1 MAVCVARRTRLVTR
15 DVHYGVRRLSMGIVE
30 IATVFVE
37 RAARF
42 LRGLKEER
50 ESVCVCVCV
59 CLCVPVGNG

>member
-30 IATVFVE
+30 IATVFAE

-50 ESVCVCVCV
+50 EREREFRSERIDR
-59 CLCVPVGNG
+59 